1 MSRKDRPRS
10 VAIIMDGNGRWAVRR
25 GLPRIAG
32 HKRGVDRVQEIISA
46 SPDLGVK
53 TLTLYAFSTE
63 NWSRPITEV
72 AGLMRLF
79 RIYFRR
85 EASNLKAEGVRV
97 RFIGR
102 RDELPEDIQHMT
114 RQLEED
120 TAQNTRLTL
129 QVALNYGG
137 RDELTRAVK
146 QIAIDIAAGTLDPE
160 DITEALIARQLDT
173 SGAEDPDLVIRT
185 SGEYRTSNFLPWQT
199 SYSEFVFTDE
209 CWPDFTPDLYAEI
222 LTRFGARDR
231 RFGAIA
237 S

>member
-1 MSRKDRPRS
+1 MERPQS
-10 VAIIMDGNGRWAVRR
+10 VAIIMDGNGRWATQR

-32 HKRGVDRVQEIISA
+32 HKRGVDRVKEIITA

-63 NWSRPITEV
+63 NWRRPVTEV

-79 RIYFRR
+79 RLYLRR
-85 EASNLKAEGVRV
+85 EADNLFHEGVRV

-102 RDELPEDIQHMT
+102 RDELPKDIQSLSADIEGRT
-114 RQLEED
+114 SS
-120 TAQNTRLTL
+120 NNRLTL

-137 RDELTRAVK
+137 RDELTRAVR
-146 QIAIDIAAGTLDPE
+146 QIADKIAKGELSPSDV
-160 DITEALIARQLDT
+160 TEALIANQLDT

-185 SGEYRTSNFLPWQT
+185 SGEFRTSNFLPWQT
-199 SYSEFVFTDE
+199 SYSEYVFTPT
-209 CWPDFTPDLYAEI
+209 CWPDFTPQNFADI
-222 LTRFGARDR
+222 LESFGARER